1 MLVDK
6 RLLWLNL
13 RPIMGKINA
22 GDIVLKRTNCPWTW
36 QGPIPRYQGILLLFL
51 SISAP
56 TVQPEENLSV
66 KGRKIV

>member
-1 MLVDK
+1 
-6 RLLWLNL
+6 
-13 RPIMGKINA
+13 MGKINA